1 MLPQPPAGEQ
11 DLERLRRRDEHVRR
25 MAGDRG
31 PLLRGRVPMPNR
43 DPITGAPGAH
53 PVGVGAGAA
62 SAGAAGAALGAA
74 VGGPIGAVVGAAVG
88 AVAGGLGGK
97 AAAEAVNPTI
107 EDVGATSAASD
118 APDRSATGAGEPE

>member
-1 MLPQPPAGEQ
+1 MTSRKSGAHADPEH
-11 DLERLRRRDEHVRR
+11 RDH
-25 MAGDRG
+25 
-31 PLLRGRVPMPNR
+31 
-43 DPITGAPGAH
+43 APGSH

-88 AVAGGLGGK
+88 AVAGGLWGK

-118 APDRSATGAGEPE
+118 APRSVRNRVGRAAVISPAASP

>member
-1 MLPQPPAGEQ
+1 MASRKKGADP
-11 DLERLRRRDEHVRR
+11 EH
-25 MAGDRG
+25 
-31 PLLRGRVPMPNR
+31 R
-43 DPITGAPGAH
+43 DPITHAPGAH

-118 APDRSATGAGEPE
+118 APDRSATGSGESE

>member
-1 MLPQPPAGEQ
+1 MASPKSGAHAGS
-11 DLERLRRRDEHVRR
+11 EH
-25 MAGDRG
+25 
-31 PLLRGRVPMPNR
+31 R
-43 DPITGAPGAH
+43 DPVTHVPGAH

-74 VGGPIGAVVGAAVG
+74 VAGPLGAVVGAAVG

-107 EDVGATSAASD
+107 EDVGATSAETD
-118 APDRSATGAGEPE
+118 GPDRSATGAREPE

>member
-1 MLPQPPAGEQ
+1 VSA
-11 DLERLRRRDEHVRR
+11 
-25 MAGDRG
+25 
-31 PLLRGRVPMPNR
+31 RGRR
-43 DPITGAPGAH
+43 AQAPRAPPWG
-53 PVGVGAGAA
+53 
-62 SAGAAGAALGAA
+62 LA

-118 APDRSATGAGEPE
+118 APDRSATRSDEPK